1 MFEKVDPDG
10 DEFEALKQ
18 FCFRIGEGR
27 LEPKVIEIHY
37 FMLYHPTVVGAYLVV
52 YWDAMDKH
60 FYIREEHEGSTF
72 NFDELPLVHSFPLQ
86 DRGRPRRS
94 IFPYAVDIG
103 KDEVIYYYE
112 QEQVEGATVIERVA
126 IDRYF
131 RLLFLFDEK
140 NPIPW
145 KEQTIRMKYFN
156 EITPDPEIYCI
167 LTFGVH
173 NEGDLLCHHI
183 WERTKDEP
191 EYGHWECTQCDAK
204 CGVDV
209 WD

>member
-52 YWDAMDKH
+52 YWDAMDNH
-60 FYIREEHEGSTF
+60 FYIREELEGSTF
-72 NFDELPLVHSFPLQ
+72 NLDELPLVHSFPLQ

-112 QEQVEGATVIERVA
+112 QKQVEGAIIIERA
-126 IDRYF
+126 SLDRYL
-131 RLLFLFDEK
+131 RLTLLFDEK

-145 KEQTIRMKYFN
+145 TERQN
-156 EITPDPEIYCI
+156 PD
-167 LTFGVH
+167 
-173 NEGDLLCHHI
+173 GDLPPPGL
-183 WERTKDEP
+183 P
-191 EYGHWECTQCDAK
+191 GSS
-204 CGVDV
+204 
-209 WD
+209 